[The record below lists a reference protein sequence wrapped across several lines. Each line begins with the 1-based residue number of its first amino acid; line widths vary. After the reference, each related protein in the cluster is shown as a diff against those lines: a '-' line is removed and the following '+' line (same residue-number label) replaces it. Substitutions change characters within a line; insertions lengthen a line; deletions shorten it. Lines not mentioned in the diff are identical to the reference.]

1 MVFDITKA
9 IEKVG
14 EAIKNG
20 FSYAE
25 KVKEKQ
31 SETAILK
38 DRKNLQKAV
47 DISEEIIEIMFKY
60 LPLYLEQDVDDLQK
74 LVKKF
79 RKYN

>member
-1 MVFDITKA
+1 MTAFEALEVI
-9 IEKVG
+9 G
-14 EAIKNG
+14 NAIKSVSDS
-20 FSYAE
+20 FAVI
-25 KVKEKQ
+25 KKRQ
-31 SETAILK
+31 SETAVLK

-60 LPLYLEQDVDDLQK
+60 LPLYSEQDVDDLQK